1 VTLLE
6 RKILE
11 AKQFQSQDEY
21 ARLQMAAFRWA
32 PSVTIGILG
41 LGDIGRGI
49 GRMLRAAG
57 YRVIGFKRRVTAGT
71 ATGAGEDDESTEL
84 AADRVTDQLDEVLE
98 NSDYL
103 VNVLPSTAATR
114 YLLTKE
120 KLDKCRARRPVFM
133 NVGRGDVIAES
144 VLLDELDEKTG
155 AFSFAVLDVFEQ
167 EPLPKESALY
177 QHPRVLLTPH
187 VSGMVF
193 PEDVGDLFAKNLDR
207 YLEGKRVTYAVDW
220 SLGY

>member
-1 VTLLE
+1 VTMLE
-6 RKILE
+6 RKLLQGKE
-11 AKQFQSQDEY
+11 FQAKREY
-21 ARLQMAAFRWA
+21 AKVEMMTFRYP

-57 YRVIGFKRRVTAGT
+57 YRVIGFKRRLNADTSEE
-71 ATGAGEDDESTEL
+71 GESSEPP
-84 AADRVTDQLDEVLE
+84 ADRITNQIDEVLE

-103 VNVLPSTAATR
+103 INVLPSTAATR

-155 AFSFAVLDVFEQ
+155 AFSFAVLDVFEK

-187 VSGMVF
+187 VSGKVF
-193 PEDVGDLFAKNLDR
+193 PEDVGDLFVKNLDR
-207 YLEGKRVTYAVDW
+207 YLEGKRVRFAVDW

>member
-1 VTLLE
+1 MLE
-6 RKILE
+6 RKLLQG
-11 AKQFQSQDEY
+11 KQFQAQREY
-21 ARLQMAAFRWA
+21 AKVEMMTFRWP

-49 GRMLRAAG
+49 GRMLRSAG
-57 YRVIGFKRRVTAGT
+57 YRVIGFKRRLNAD
-71 ATGAGEDDESTEL
+71 TGSDEESAEP
-84 AADRVTDQLDEVLE
+84 AADRTTDQLDEVLE

-103 VNVLPSTAATR
+103 INVLPSTAATR

-120 KLDKCRARRPVFM
+120 RLDKCRARRPVFM

-144 VLLDELDEKTG
+144 VLLDELDEEKG
-155 AFSFAVLDVFEQ
+155 AFSFAVLDVFEK
-167 EPLPKESALY
+167 EPLPKESKLY
-177 QHPRVLLTPH
+177 VHPRVLLTPH

-207 YLEGKRVTYAVDW
+207 YLDGKSVRFAVDW